1 MTQEF
6 IEKMKAR
13 LLEEKARLERDLA
26 DVAKKDKTQPGKF
39 VVEFPETGGDSED
52 DNSMEATQLAD
63 EFSLVTRLQNE
74 LRDTV
79 KALDAIEKGTYGIC
93 KYCKKDIGEP
103 RLEARPAS
111 SACISC
117 KKTLTQEL

>member
-13 LLEEKARLERDLA
+13 LLEDKTRLERDLS
-26 DVAKKDKTQPGKF
+26 DFAKKDKTQPGKF
-39 VVEFPETGGDSED
+39 TVNFPETGGDSED
-52 DNSMEATQLAD
+52 DNSMEATELAD
-63 EFSLVTRLQNE
+63 EISLGARLQNE
-74 LRDTV
+74 LRDTL

-93 KYCKKDIGEP
+93 KYCKKDIGEK

-111 SACISC
+111 SACIPC